1 MKEMVRDDAKL
12 DVLKIITVEL
22 FYVWEL
28 FVGAANV
35 AHTIW
40 EIEVSFYSKYFITTN
55 KGTTMIISTAS

>member
-1 MKEMVRDDAKL
+1 MKDMVQDDAKL

-35 AHTIW
+35 AHTTW
-40 EIEVSFYSKYFITTN
+40 EIEVSLNFCFVIVNTL
-55 KGTTMIISTAS
+55 